1 MAPKLKIPK
10 TLAAAVEEGNQS
22 ISSFFPVKKKPGRPK
37 KVMMETTEETDKAAT
52 VLTRWRY

>member
-1 MAPKLKIPK
+1 MAPKLKIPQ
-10 TLAAAVEEGNQS
+10 TLAAAGNQS

-37 KVMMETTEETDKAAT
+37 KAMMETTEETDKAAT